1 MKLLARTHSF
11 PQWRKIALPMG
22 RFLLTFLLSAGQ
34 TVDGYTPWALAMVC
48 AAGPGFPGLTCL
60 AGSALQK

>member
-11 PQWRKIALPMG
+11 PQWRKIALPTG

-34 TVDGYTPWALAMVC
+34 TLTAIRRGRWPWCAPQGPDGR
-48 AAGPGFPGLTCL
+48 G
-60 AGSALQK
+60 